1 MYSSYLLVRWI
12 ILVSYHLFTKRLYV
26 SLTVFKIIKNIKSL
40 CVKLKISISVCYMV
54 RAQRCKNKKV
64 ARDLPHHYSIC
75 NYIHVLYRHTDFK
88 LQHYYQNILA
98 KIFISVHFHC
108 HRYFVF
114 LTYTNNGIPAWLAT
128 KSPVGKWTPMN
139 LTLT

>member
-75 NYIHVLYRHTDFK
+75 NYIHVLYRDTDFK
-88 LQHYYQNILA
+88 LIQQHLTKHFYFNSCWLPLILCFHNIHP
-98 KIFISVHFHC
+98 KIVC
-108 HRYFVF
+108 Q
-114 LTYTNNGIPAWLAT
+114 LDLPL
-128 KSPVGKWTPMN
+128 N
-139 LTLT
+139 LL